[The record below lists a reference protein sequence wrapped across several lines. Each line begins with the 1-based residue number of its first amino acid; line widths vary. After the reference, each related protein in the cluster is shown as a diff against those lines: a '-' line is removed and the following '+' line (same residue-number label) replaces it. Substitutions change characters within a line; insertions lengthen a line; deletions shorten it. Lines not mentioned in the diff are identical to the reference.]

1 MSEARSECR
10 IRNAGAGIR
19 RLLVLALAVSGASVL
34 SAEKAEDPAAGWHVA
49 QIEKQTRISIPI
61 PVLAEIKGNDDSG
74 ETWQQNGT
82 VPGSLAVA
90 CRDFRMSI
98 QSVGWVL
105 DKTIAVGRP
114 VKRSELMILTQRR
127 HRVLLM
133 IWEIEPGLCG
143 FSWGEER

>member
-1 MSEARSECR
+1 M
-10 IRNAGAGIR
+10 
-19 RLLVLALAVSGASVL
+19 ALAVSGTSVL
-34 SAEKAEDPAAGWHVA
+34 SAENAEDPATGWHVA
-49 QIEKQTRISIPI
+49 PIEKQTRISIPI
-61 PVLAEIKGNDDSG
+61 PVLAEVKANDDSG

-90 CRDFRMSI
+90 CLDFRRSI
-98 QSVGWVL
+98 QSGGWVL

-114 VKRSELMILTQRR
+114 MKRSELMILTRLR